1 MDSAY
6 PPSLSG
12 SVPELSLEGG
22 KDQEGVSED
31 KFGSGSE
38 KDLKR
43 QEITKPKAASW
54 VDVAQETKVL
64 KKYNLNIT
72 DLEGKLNVEIPNE
85 VVINTNP
92 LWDLDTTRHIARI
105 HAVMNKICRD
115 GGKGQGDVE
124 YWKYT
129 VGGNKLDFR

>member
-1 MDSAY
+1 MIQSE
-6 PPSLSG
+6 SS
-12 SVPELSLEGG
+12 ELSLEGG

-92 LWDLDTTRHIARI
+92 LWGYFHIGKFLDTTRHIARI

-115 GGKGQGDVE
+115 GGKGQVVKVYE
-124 YWKYT
+124 VNSKT
-129 VGGNKLDFR
+129 MKF